1 MESEHKQYDGPEDP
15 DDTKAKAWSYLIGGV
30 VVLVLLY
37 LVASG
42 TVPVFSG

>member
-15 DDTKAKAWSYLIGGV
+15 DDTKGKAWSYLIGGV

-42 TVPVFSG
+42 KVPVFSG